1 MQAQTTTSALAH
13 TIELS
18 IAPVF
23 LLSAVGVI
31 LGVLTN
37 RLARIVDRARTLDP
51 IASEVSQEEVVRAEL
66 QLLEQRKRLILQG
79 INMCT
84 YSAVLIASVIAA
96 LFLAAFMRLDLSV
109 LVGWAFVAA
118 MLTLIVGLL
127 NFLREVRLALRWV
140 RRGPGTSPR
149 A

>member
-1 MQAQTTTSALAH
+1 MQTDTPTSGLAH

-23 LLSAVGVI
+23 LLSAVGVF

-37 RLARIVDRARTLDP
+37 RLARIVDRARTLDQ
-51 IASEVSQEEVVRAEL
+51 AVGTEREAEVRAEL
-66 QLLEQRKRLILQG
+66 AILERRRHLILQAV
-79 INMCT
+79 NMCT

-96 LFLAAFMRLDLSV
+96 LFLGAFVRLDLTSV
-109 LVGWAFVAA
+109 VGLAFVAA

-140 RRGPGTSPR
+140 RKGTGPSFR
-149 A
+149 S

>member
-1 MQAQTTTSALAH
+1 MIQVQPETSALAH

-37 RLARIVDRARTLDP
+37 RLARIVDRARALDP
-51 IASEVSQEEVVRAEL
+51 VSPSADEAAVLEEL
-66 QLLEQRKRLILQG
+66 QILEQRKRLILQG
-79 INMCT
+79 VNMCT

-96 LFLAAFMRLDLSV
+96 LFVGAFVDVDLTAAV
-109 LVGWAFVAA
+109 AWAFVAA
-118 MLTLIVGLL
+118 MLTLIFGLL
-127 NFLREVRLALRWV
+127 NFLREVRLALHWV
-140 RRGPGTSPR
+140 RRGPGPTLR

>member
-1 MQAQTTTSALAH
+1 MQTPTSGLSQ

-23 LLSAVGVI
+23 LLSAVGVF

-37 RLARIVDRARTLDP
+37 RLARIVDRARALDHESD
-51 IASEVSQEEVVRAEL
+51 AAREERAV
-66 QLLEQRKRLILQG
+66 LETRKRLILQAV
-79 INMCT
+79 NMCT

-96 LFLAAFMRLDLSV
+96 LFLGAFVRLDLTGV
-109 LVGWAFVAA
+109 VGWAFVGA

-140 RRGPGTSPR
+140 RKGGGPGIR

>member
-1 MQAQTTTSALAH
+1 MQTPTSSLAQ

-23 LLSAVGVI
+23 LLSAVGVF

-37 RLARIVDRARTLDP
+37 RLARIVDRARMLDRD
-51 IASEVSQEEVVRAEL
+51 ADAAQEGEMREERTV
-66 QLLEQRKRLILQG
+66 LETRKRLILQAV
-79 INMCT
+79 NMCT
-84 YSAVLIASVIAA
+84 YSAVLIASVIAT
-96 LFLAAFMRLDLSV
+96 LFLGAFVRLDLTEV
-109 LVGWAFVAA
+109 VAWAFVGA

-127 NFLREVRLALRWV
+127 NFLREVRLALHWV
-140 RRGPGTSPR
+140 RKGGGPGLR